1 MCKIVADIGVVTIK
15 SRAKNPRVRLRFYQL
30 RTGHGTMD
38 VIIDGAMIDSAQK
51 FHDFVADVF
60 DLPYYGANSDAL
72 WDVLTRS
79 IERPV
84 HVKWV
89 NARLSRKGMGAKEF
103 DLLSGSLREAAERDK
118 QFNHPQLDFSLS
130 E

>member
-1 MCKIVADIGVVTIK
+1 
-15 SRAKNPRVRLRFYQL
+15 
-30 RTGHGTMD
+30 MD
-38 VIIDGAMIDSAQK
+38 VIIDGAVINSAQK

-60 DLPYYGANSDAL
+60 DLPYYGANGNAL
-72 WDVLTRS
+72 WDVLTGS

-89 NARLSRKGMGAKEF
+89 NARLSRQGMGAEEF
-103 DLLSGSLREAAERDK
+103 DRLSGLLRKAAERDK
-118 QFNHPQLDFSLS
+118 QFKYPPLEFSLS